1 MVADMDNY
9 SPIPMV
15 MKILQDLLHCYE
27 TWSIFQPFK
36 NFVRAKGLKFAFEY
50 MAAEDLQ
57 TNFIDIGPVNKV
69 LNLVSA
75 FCGKIW
81 KQYYRSWDAPRT
93 IHLFPSHQT
102 LPLYTVLK
110 SNFIIY

>member
-9 SPIPMV
+9 SPLPMV
-15 MKILQDLLHCYE
+15 MRILQKLLTFYE
-27 TWSIFQPFK
+27 NWSIFQPFK
-36 NFVRAKGLKFAFEY
+36 IFVRARGLKFAFEY

-75 FCGKIW
+75 FSGEYKCMSEQFLIDAFLINVNIFLHM
-81 KQYYRSWDAPRT
+81 YRISR
-93 IHLFPSHQT
+93 S
-102 LPLYTVLK
+102 
-110 SNFIIY
+110 